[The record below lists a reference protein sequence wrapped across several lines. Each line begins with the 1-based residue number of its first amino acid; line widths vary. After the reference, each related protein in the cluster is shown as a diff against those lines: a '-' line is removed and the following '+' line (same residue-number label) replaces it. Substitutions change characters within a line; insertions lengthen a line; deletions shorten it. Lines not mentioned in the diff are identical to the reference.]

1 MNVAYIIQLM
11 TFDSLQDLKNIVEVF
26 LARKESKWVE
36 KEIPLSWR
44 FLSGQS
50 SEMRVQN
57 FLSP

>member
-36 KEIPLSWR
+36 KEIH
-44 FLSGQS
+44 
-50 SEMRVQN
+50 
-57 FLSP
+57 